1 MPRED
6 CEALLEPVAD
16 DGYSHAPRVCRSC
29 QNKRYEAKIA
39 RTSQGARR
47 KRRKALHSKKRRLRL
62 RIERDQAELTAVL
75 LELGAEAA
83 RQARA

>member
-1 MPRED
+1 VPCED
-6 CEALLEPVAD
+6 CGALLEPIAD

-39 RTSQGARR
+39 GTPEGARR
-47 KRRKALHSKKRRLRL
+47 KRRKTLHSKKRRLEL
-62 RIERDQAELTAVL
+62 RIERDQAALAAVL

-83 RQARA
+83 REARA